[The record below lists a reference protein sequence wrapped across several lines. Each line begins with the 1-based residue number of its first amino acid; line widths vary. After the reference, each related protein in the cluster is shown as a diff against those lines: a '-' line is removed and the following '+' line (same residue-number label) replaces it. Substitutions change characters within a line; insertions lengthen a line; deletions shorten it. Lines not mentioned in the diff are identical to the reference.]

1 MQVRARGPSAMLAGM
16 TLDAGPSVVGGV
28 RRLTAADAP
37 AMADLATV
45 CEIAETGEPDAE
57 IVDWINA
64 GAKNDD
70 FIAFGVDDAD
80 GLAAFSYADC
90 ETGHMAFEIEVRVRP
105 GRPLDLGLPL
115 LQAAREAA
123 REVDPAK
130 PIHMFANEGADAYRR
145 WLQAHGAVE
154 IRRFWRMLIDFDD
167 APPSVPEPAEGV
179 TLRAPRDDED
189 DLRLIFQITDTSF
202 AEHFGHTDERTY
214 EKWIKAWRA
223 RPGFD
228 LTLWWVAEL
237 QGQPVAVLLGQ
248 TLSVE
253 GGGTNG
259 HVGTLGTLKEARG
272 KGIGTLLLRTSFA
285 EFHRRGLRR
294 VTLGVDSEN
303 GTGAVRLYESVGM
316 HAAAVWPLH
325 ELPPLKQ

>member
-1 MQVRARGPSAMLAGM
+1 
-16 TLDAGPSVVGGV
+16 
-28 RRLTAADAP
+28 
-37 AMADLATV
+37 
-45 CEIAETGEPDAE
+45 
-57 IVDWINA
+57 
-64 GAKNDD
+64 
-70 FIAFGVDDAD
+70 
-80 GLAAFSYADC
+80 
-90 ETGHMAFEIEVRVRP
+90 
-105 GRPLDLGLPL
+105 
-115 LQAAREAA
+115 
-123 REVDPAK
+123 
-130 PIHMFANEGADAYRR
+130 
-145 WLQAHGAVE
+145 
-154 IRRFWRMLIDFDD
+154 
-167 APPSVPEPAEGV
+167 VPVPAEGV
-179 TLRAPRDDED
+179 SLRPPRDDED
-189 DLRLIFQITDTSF
+189 DLRTIFQITDTSF

-303 GTGAVRLYESVGM
+303 GTGAVKLYESVGM
-316 HAAAVWPLH
+316 HAAAVWPLY
-325 ELPPLKQ
+325 ELPPLTG